1 MKSVCLN
8 FQLHQPF
15 RYRKYRFF
23 DIGNDAY
30 YYDDFA
36 NETFLRK
43 VADQCYLPANKIILD
58 LIRKNN
64 GKFKV
69 TFTTDET
76 QDIRLVISN
85 TIGQSISERKIEN
98 FNGAFNEEIDLSE
111 LSKGVYVVT
120 IETNNGSHN
129 SKVVVQ

>member
-69 TFTTDET
+69 PYSLTGV
-76 QDIRLVISN
+76 VID
-85 TIGQSISERKIEN
+85 Q
-98 FNGAFNEEIDLSE
+98 F
-111 LSKGVYVVT
+111 
-120 IETNNGSHN
+120 
-129 SKVVVQ
+129 